1 MWIPTKLVDLFSAN
15 ADIVRTQQAEI
26 AVLRA
31 DRDNLKIQSAI
42 TQNTL
47 DWLRIK
53 VNQLEL
59 ERAGLI
65 EKAYNIKLPAPEII
79 SRPSVQR
86 DMTEFTFDDER
97 DSIALK
103 HGLAAAWDK

>member
-1 MWIPTKLVDLFSAN
+1 MWIPKTLVDLFSAN
-15 ADIVRTQQAEI
+15 AEIVRTQQAEI

-31 DRDNLKIQSAI
+31 ERDGLKVQSAV

-47 DWLRIK
+47 DWLRVK

-59 ERAGLI
+59 ERSGLI

-97 DSIALK
+97 ESIALK
-103 HGLAAAWDK
+103 HGLSAAWDK